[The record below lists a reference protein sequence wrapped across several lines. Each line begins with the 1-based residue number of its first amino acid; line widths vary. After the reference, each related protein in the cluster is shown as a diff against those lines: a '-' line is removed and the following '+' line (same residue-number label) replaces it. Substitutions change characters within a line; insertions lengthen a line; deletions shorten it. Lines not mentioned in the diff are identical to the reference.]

1 MNRREWLKAFT
12 GGLALGALGACVS
25 REEPKQGGAAK
36 TPEPTAEPLPPPPAD
51 VFFQTRGVVIY
62 PDDFILADWPERARA
77 AGLTTIALHDPAW
90 PGTVV
95 EFIQSDDG
103 KKFLEKCRR
112 LGLQVEYELHAMRQL
127 LPRELFVKNAG
138 LYRMDESGQ
147 RTADGNLCAHSVE
160 ALEIVASNVK
170 LLAGL
175 LKPTTGRYFFWGD
188 DGVPGCR
195 CPKCKELSDSDQ
207 ALLLENFMLK
217 TLRKDDPKAQVAHL
231 AYARTYPAPGK
242 IKPDPGVFLEFAPIE
257 RDRTV
262 SLSSAAGAASADGGE
277 ARRHLEAL
285 DANLAVFG
293 RDGAQVLEYWLDAS
307 LFSKWKRPAVKIP
320 WNGEVFASDLD
331 AYGARGLRH
340 ITTFAVYIDMDY
352 VAQHGDPPLAD
363 YGARLLAWRP
373 RKG

>member
-1 MNRREWLKAFT
+1 MNRREWLKAFS
-12 GGLALGALGACVS
+12 GGLALGALSACVT
-25 REEPKQGGAAK
+25 REEPKPPAPPSKDGGAK
-36 TPEPTAEPLPPPPAD
+36 PPELKVEALPPQPAE

-62 PDDFILADWPERARA
+62 PSDLTLADWPERARA
-77 AGLTTIALHDPAW
+77 AGLTTIALHDPSW

-95 EFIQSDDG
+95 NFVKSDEG
-103 KKFLEKCRR
+103 KKFLEQCRQ

-127 LPRELFVKNAG
+127 LPREYFVKDAG
-138 LYRMDESGQ
+138 LYRMDENGQ
-147 RTADGNLCAHSVE
+147 RTTDGNLCAHSE
-160 ALEIVASNVK
+160 DALDIVAANAK
-170 LLAGL
+170 ALARL

-188 DGVPGCR
+188 DGMPGCR

-207 ALLLENFMLK
+207 ALLVENLMLK
-217 TLRKDDPKAQVAHL
+217 ALRQEDPKAQVAHL
-231 AYARTYPAPGK
+231 AYAHTYPAPGK
-242 IKPDPGVFLEFAPIE
+242 IKPEPGVFLEFAPIE
-257 RDRTV
+257 RDRAV
-262 SLSSAAGAASADGGE
+262 SLSSAAGGGSPK
-277 ARRHLEAL
+277 HLEAL

-293 RDGAQVLEYWLDAS
+293 RAGAQVLEYWLDAS

-320 WNGEVFASDLD
+320 WNGEVFAGDLE

-340 ITTFAVYIDMDY
+340 ITTFAAYVDMDY